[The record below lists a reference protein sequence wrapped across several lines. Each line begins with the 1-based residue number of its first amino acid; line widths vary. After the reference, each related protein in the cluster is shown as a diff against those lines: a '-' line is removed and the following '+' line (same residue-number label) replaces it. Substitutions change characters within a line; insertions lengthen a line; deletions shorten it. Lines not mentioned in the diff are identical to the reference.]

1 MKILLDENLPKK
13 LKRDFPHHEI
23 YTVHD
28 MGWTG
33 KKNGELMK
41 LLIAEN
47 FDILLTFDKNLGF
60 QQNFNKYQLAVF
72 ALSAADNTYDV
83 LKNLVGKIN
92 EALEKPLQIGV
103 TDIKEDSSF

>member
-1 MKILLDENLPKK
+1 MRILLDENLPKK
-13 LKRDFPHHEI
+13 LKLDFAKHEI

-28 MGWTG
+28 KGWTG

-41 LLIAEN
+41 LLMDNE
-47 FDILLTFDKNLGF
+47 FDVLFTFDKNLGF
-60 QQNFNKYQLAVF
+60 QQNFVKYQLAVF
-72 ALSAADNTYDV
+72 VLNAADNTYDV

-103 TDIKEDSSF
+103 TEIKE